1 MGYYPMKRAQSTHN
15 SENGF
20 TLIEI
25 IATVIVMGILAA
37 FLMNFMGTALT
48 DSWRSVE
55 LVADEARAEGL
66 MEIIIADYV
75 EQINGNNPAGALST
89 IFNRE
94 SSIYESDADYG
105 MPVTMQFI
113 VFDTNGNE
121 QADTA
126 GENRNLKVIVE
137 SPGYNLTAILT
148 ESRTDTDQPSQI
160 W

>member
-1 MGYYPMKRAQSTHN
+1 MKRAETAHN

-20 TLIEI
+20 TLIEV
-25 IATVIVMGILAA
+25 IATVIVIGILAA
-37 FLMNFMGTALT
+37 FFVNFMGTALT
-48 DSWRSVE
+48 GSWQSLE
-55 LVADEARAEGL
+55 LVTDEARAEGL
-66 MEIIIADYV
+66 MERIIADYV
-75 EQINGNNPAGALST
+75 ELMNGNNPAGALST
-89 IFNRE
+89 IFSRE

-137 SPGYNLTAILT
+137 SPGYKLTTVLSK
-148 ESRTDTDQPSQI
+148 SRTDANQPPQI